1 MDCQVKMVSEDEE
14 SFTVG
19 GYGVVFGGRDLYGS
33 SRQLH
38 NRGTRMTPFDSE
50 MAKSDFEAWKAYDDQ
65 RRQYERLME
74 RAAEQ
79 MFDEIEKRVLNRL
92 EKVAGGE

>member
-1 MDCQVKMVSEDEE
+1 
-14 SFTVG
+14 
-19 GYGVVFGGRDLYGS
+19 
-33 SRQLH
+33 
-38 NRGTRMTPFDSE
+38 MTPFDSE